1 MRKRRIDEF
10 MLKGDF
16 TKKVEYIPSTI
27 KGKITKDRLQGDRK
41 MSDKFGIGLDVGTGF
56 LVGAGFVNEEISFK
70 AIRNAFMSVPKKQ
83 FNSLLFDKNNISY
96 IEDNDNFHIVGDDAL
111 DFARIKN
118 GSAQRPLEKGVLN
131 PMEKASALILREMF
145 TFTFSSFIKKQGENL
160 VFSIPGNQVDNE
172 SFDTNY
178 HMMSIRA
185 LCKKFGVSPIAIN
198 EAYAVAISELGTD
211 VTTALSFSFGAGLVN
226 CALTFKGL
234 SMFEFSIEKSGD
246 FIDSQSSKAVGESVS
261 VMSKIK
267 ETELDLSKD
276 EFEVS
281 DEERALI
288 FSYEYVIKNTLDNVK
303 RAFLSNKDKVKLFD
317 AIPIVISGGT
327 SMPKG
332 FIDRFKQEIDYV
344 KLPFKVSEVIHA
356 ENPLT
361 SVAKGCLLYANSM
374 ECQE

>member
-1 MRKRRIDEF
+1 MIF
-10 MLKGDF
+10 
-16 TKKVEYIPSTI
+16 
-27 KGKITKDRLQGDRK
+27 
-41 MSDKFGIGLDVGTGF
+41 
-56 LVGAGFVNEEISFK
+56 FVIFCE
-70 AIRNAFMSVPKKQ
+70 
-83 FNSLLFDKNNISY
+83 LFPFS
-96 IEDNDNFHIVGDDAL
+96 
-111 DFARIKN
+111 
-118 GSAQRPLEKGVLN
+118 S
-131 PMEKASALILREMF
+131 
-145 TFTFSSFIKKQGENL
+145 FTFSSFIKKQGENL